1 MPNTSEPNAPEN
13 TAETTIDAATDT
25 KSGAMTLVGH
35 LRELRSRLVKA
46 VLAVAV
52 AFIFTYTYAED
63 VYQLLIAPLMAAL
76 PPEHGFMAFTALAE
90 PFFTYLKAALV
101 GAFIVSSPVVLYQLW
116 AFVAPG
122 LHASE
127 KRTFLPLIFFSIVL
141 FFVGIAFAYM
151 VVFPVAFKYLVGFA
165 GPEIKPY
172 LSMGLYFSLATKL
185 LMAFGAAFQLPLV
198 MVVLARLGIVRARAF
213 AAWWR
218 YALLSSVAIGAVL
231 TPPDIFSQLL
241 MGGPLMVLYG
251 IGVLLAFIFGKK

>member
-1 MPNTSEPNAPEN
+1 MPDDSQRDDSQSTDTTTET
-13 TAETTIDAATDT
+13 TAE
-25 KSGAMTLVGH
+25 AMTLVDH
-35 LRELRSRLVKA
+35 LRELRSRLIKA

-52 AFIFTYTYAED
+52 AFVFTYTYSED
-63 VYQLLIAPLMAAL
+63 VYQLLIAPLMGAL
-76 PPEHGFMAFTALAE
+76 PPEQGFMAFTALVE

-101 GAFIVSSPVVLYQLW
+101 GAFIIASPVVLYQLW

-127 KRTFLPLIFFSIVL
+127 RRTFLPLIFFSVVL
-141 FFVGIAFAYM
+141 FFAGIAFAYM

-198 MVVLARLGIVRARAF
+198 MVVLARLGMVKARAF

-218 YALLSSVAIGAVL
+218 YALLLSVAVGAVL